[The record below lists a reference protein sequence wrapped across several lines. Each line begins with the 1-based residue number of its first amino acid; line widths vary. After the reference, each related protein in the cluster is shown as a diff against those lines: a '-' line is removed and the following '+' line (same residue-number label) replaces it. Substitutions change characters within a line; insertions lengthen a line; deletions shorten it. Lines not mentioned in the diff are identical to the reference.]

1 MSSFLFSLTL
11 SENPV
16 PLPDTVTT
24 VRFVYSAQNFHVG
37 AGSSR
42 TSASSPDL
50 IPLVSTHAHHSF
62 HRHSGLG
69 QGAIFYLFLQATSKA
84 NLQTLLTMG
93 PILVDS
99 TPPRVTATLTAEVDG
114 DHLAVSWE
122 KGVVVDLEQPRDIEF
137 EYTFRVG
144 ESRSCRITIE
154 CWYDHVFL

>member
-1 MSSFLFSLTL
+1 
-11 SENPV
+11 
-16 PLPDTVTT
+16 
-24 VRFVYSAQNFHVG
+24 
-37 AGSSR
+37 
-42 TSASSPDL
+42 
-50 IPLVSTHAHHSF
+50 
-62 HRHSGLG
+62 
-69 QGAIFYLFLQATSKA
+69 
-84 NLQTLLTMG
+84 MG

-99 TPPRVTATLTAEVDG
+99 TPPRVTATLTAEVDS